1 MKTLLKILGITV
13 GAVALLFVIGLLVL
27 QTGFVKNIIK
37 TKLADTLSNT
47 VEGTVTIDGLSGFLP
62 WNPSFEGIT
71 LTREQRQ
78 AARIHRIKGTWSVQA
93 LAAKT
98 LLFSNVVVEKPE
110 FDIRRQSDGRWDV
123 ATIIKP
129 QQKTTPEIQEP
140 SEKGIRLAITSAE
153 IRDGMVR
160 VYPPQQQ
167 DGPPIQAGLALK
179 GGLKDN
185 KVVLDSLAIETP
197 LSRIAFHGGFGPL
210 GPKQELDLTCM
221 VDSLSLSEVGKGL
234 GISLPDEVI
243 QAKITATGPV
253 NKQDITFTLSSDTGQ
268 KLDGKAGIDLTHPT
282 NLTLAGTFEKIDFQP
297 WVKSLPGILSGEI
310 NARISGTDP
319 LTMKGVAEIKLSS
332 SSFMDQELK
341 DALVTVK
348 IEPGLRAQ
356 LAGRLNST
364 MGNISMDANGTF
376 AGLMDTSK
384 RASGSLKVTVKEAD
398 ISRLNLAPSPVFL
411 SALDLNASF
420 HKAEGAPISGSSI
433 STKLT
438 TGLIKAWDLT
448 VDQCLLEA
456 DYHDSA
462 FSIQQAALESNAG
475 RVSVKGEGRLGGQ
488 VDVNMDLD
496 ITNLEPLVFPLTG
509 ESFSGSA
516 KGSFHVSGDMS
527 NPVVRGNFSGHDLS
541 GMGLTVSEIA
551 LILTGKPA
559 SKSTEA
565 TLQATKLEY
574 DGRSIPE
581 LKLDGTFSPET
592 SRVSFNADIEPET
605 EIEVSATIENLY
617 GSSKPKNIT
626 VEKFRAGRKGSV
638 FATLKPIK
646 AVFEPGRMQIRSLS
660 LAQDGQTIDLEGVLS
675 NLDSNDLAFS
685 ITDLDLASNLKLLG
699 IEDGPDGILNLNV
712 RLKGTAQAPLIKAE
726 IDVRNI
732 LWKGQ
737 TLSQVILDMDY
748 AERTAQ
754 VNGMIQV
761 SEGNQLAIEGQMPI
775 NLARNVEGP
784 RIPDKGMDIS
794 VKGDQ
799 IDLAFLTSLV
809 PQITA
814 MQARLNTDIN
824 ARGNPMKPSI
834 TGKLA
839 LTGDT
844 ITVKGLEHNMENVR
858 LNASFD
864 DREVRLENMNLSMGE
879 KGTMSLNGTLR
890 HEQFAPKDFSFLV
903 KTNDLPLPVAVKD
916 MEPVVGA
923 DLTLDGTMEKIALG
937 GTLNLT
943 EPALGLAWATKEPLS
958 IEAIPQAKKVDI
970 KSLLLASGEQIVQ
983 AAGTVSLDGSNDL
996 NLSIKNALI
1005 GDNLKIVGMKD
1016 APDGILNLNVRLT
1029 GTAREPVIQ
1038 AGVDANDILW
1048 KEQKLSKVTLDLA
1061 YADRLTQ
1068 LNGLVRAPDG
1078 NELVIEGKLPI
1089 NLARN
1094 VEGPR
1099 IPDKGMDISVKGDQ
1113 IDLAFL
1119 TSLVPQITA
1128 MQARLNTDINARGNP
1143 MKPSI
1148 TGKLALTGDTITV
1161 KGLAHNMENVRLSAS
1176 FDDREVRLE
1185 NMNLSMGEKG
1195 TMSLNGTLRHE
1206 QFAPKDFSFLV
1217 KTNDLPLPVAVK
1229 DMEPVVGA
1237 DLTLDGTME
1246 KIALGGTLNL
1256 TEPALGLAWAT
1267 KEPLSI
1273 EAEPQAKKVD
1283 IKSLLLASGEQ
1294 IVQAAGTVSLD
1305 GSNDLN
1311 LSIKNALI
1319 GDNLKIVGMKDAPDG
1334 ILNLNVR
1341 LTGTAREPVIQAGVD
1356 ANDILWKEQKLSK
1369 VTLDLAYADRLTQL
1383 NGLVRAPDGNELV
1396 IEGKLPINLAIEA
1409 EGPRIPDTGM
1419 DISVK
1424 GDQIDL
1430 AFLTSLVPQITA
1442 MQARLDTDINVSG
1455 SPMKPNIVG
1464 SINLVGE
1471 KVAITGYDHDFTKIH
1486 ADISLTQN
1494 DIHIKQFD
1502 LGVGK
1507 TGKIALNG
1515 IAQLDDFAPK
1525 STELKIEAVDV
1536 PVPIAKGK
1544 QGLCSVDLNAAGTM
1558 ESIDIKGT
1566 LGFMEPI
1573 SKQEWKTSEPVWIN
1587 VAPAG
1592 FTFHS
1597 FSLSQGKQTISI
1609 KGFFSL
1615 KGESDASLELTS
1627 LDIGK
1632 ISELAGVEAL
1642 PKGIFDGHFVINGT
1656 ISEPR
1661 FTVKTKM
1668 SDVEW
1673 KTITGMQCMFNTE
1686 YARRT
1691 ARIDGTFQTSSG
1703 KLLMAG
1709 VVPVNLALKKVDDR
1723 FGADGLN
1730 VTIQGTGFDL
1740 SFLPAIVSR
1749 LKEVQA
1755 EMDINASIKGNLNKP
1770 DLQGNVNVRGE
1781 KIHVKDLEEPLRDL
1795 NLSASLAPE
1804 KITLSTMKAL
1814 LGKNG
1819 TIDCTG
1825 AAELKNNT
1833 LDKLSIVFIADNAPI
1848 SYQKSLQT
1856 TLFANVT
1863 IEGPMNGLDV
1873 TGELKLTDSEVRID
1887 KLIDRADRQV
1897 VIVDSVVEEERA
1909 VNKDQKA
1916 GKIFEAMKM
1925 DLRILIPKD
1934 LWVRGIGAN
1943 VELEGDVGVT
1953 KKPNQ
1958 RVRLEGKVKTV
1969 RGYYEYRGKTF
1980 KVQRGI
1986 VTFAGEKKPDPL
1998 LDVEALY
2005 RVSDVNIILNVGGR
2019 ASAPRLNLSSDPVMD
2034 ETDII
2039 AYLVFG
2045 RPVKNLSRSQSNGLQ
2060 STAASFVGGMVLD
2073 NMRSFVGDELAL
2085 DIVQFESGEQ
2095 GVKGGTVTVGKYVA
2109 PHIFVT
2115 FQHTFSKASD
2125 LKIEYEVTE
2134 NFSVESTVGDD
2145 QNTGADILW
2154 KYEY

>member
-1 MKTLLKILGITV
+1 MKTLLKVLGITV
-13 GAVALLFVIGLLVL
+13 GSVVLLFVIGLLVL
-27 QTGFVKNIIK
+27 QTGFAKNIIK
-37 TKLADTLSNT
+37 TRLADTLSNT
-47 VEGTVTIDGLSGFLP
+47 VQGTVTIDRLSGFLP

-71 LTREQRQ
+71 LTREQSQ
-78 AARIHRIKGTWSVQA
+78 VARIHRIKGTWSVQA

-98 LLFSNVVVEKPE
+98 LLFSNIVVEKPE
-110 FDIRRQSDGRWDV
+110 FDIRRQPDGRWDV
-123 ATIIKP
+123 SSIIKP
-129 QQKTTPEIQEP
+129 QQKKTPEIQKP
-140 SEKGIRLAITSAE
+140 SGKGIRLAVTSAE

-160 VYPPQQQ
+160 VHPPQQEN
-167 DGPPIQAGLALK
+167 GPPIQAALALK
-179 GGLKDN
+179 GGLKDD
-185 KVVLDSLAIETP
+185 KVVLDSLTIETP

-221 VDSLSLSEVGKGL
+221 VDSLSLSEVGNGL

-253 NKQDITFTLSSDTGQ
+253 HKQNITFTLSSDTGQ
-268 KLDGKAGIDLTHPT
+268 KLDGKAGLDLTRPT
-282 NLTLAGTFEKIDFQP
+282 NLILAGTFEKIDFQP
-297 WVKSLPGILSGEI
+297 WVKSLPGVLSGEI

-319 LTMKGVAEIKLSS
+319 LTMQGVAEIKLSS

-341 DALVTVK
+341 DALVTLK
-348 IEPGLRAQ
+348 IEPGLRAR

-364 MGNISMDANGTF
+364 MGNIKMDANGTF
-376 AGLMDTSK
+376 AGLVDTSK
-384 RASGSLKVTVKEAD
+384 RASGSLKVTAKNAD
-398 ISRLNLAPSPVFL
+398 ISQLNLSPSPVFL

-420 HKAEGAPISGSSI
+420 HKAADAPISEASI

-438 TGLIKAWDLT
+438 TGRIKAWDLT
-448 VDQCLLEA
+448 VDKCLLEA

-475 RVSVKGEGRLGGQ
+475 RVSVKGKGRLGGQ
-488 VDVNMDLD
+488 VDVNVDLD
-496 ITNLEPLVFPLTG
+496 ITNLESLVSPLTG

-541 GMGLTVSEIA
+541 GMGLTVSEVA
-551 LILTGKPA
+551 MILTGKPT
-559 SKSTEA
+559 SISTEA
-565 TLQATKLEY
+565 TLHATNLEY

-605 EIEVSATIENLY
+605 EVEVSATIENLY

-646 AVFEPGRMQIRSLS
+646 AVFEPGRMQIQSLS

-699 IEDGPDGILNLNV
+699 IDDGPDGILNLNV
-712 RLKGTAQAPLIKAE
+712 QLKGTAQAPLIKAE
-726 IDVRNI
+726 IDVRKI
-732 LWKGQ
+732 LWRGQ
-737 TLSQVILDMDY
+737 MLSHVVLDMDY
-748 AERTAQ
+748 AEQTARL
-754 VNGMIQV
+754 NGMIQV
-761 SEGNQLAIEGQMPI
+761 SEGNQLALEGQMPI
-775 NLARNVEGP
+775 NLARHVEGPRIPDKGMDITVKGDQIDLAFLTTLLPQITAMQARLDTDINARGNPMKPSINGKLALTGDTITVKGLAYNLEDVRLSASFDDREVRLENMNLAMGEKGTMSLNGTLRHEQFAPKDFSFLVKTNDLPLPVAVKDMEPVIDADLTLGGTVEKIALGGTLNLAEPRLGLAWATKEPLSIEAEPRAKNIDIKSLFLASGEQLIQAAGTVSLEGSNNLNLSIKNALIRDNLKIMGMKDAPDGVLNLNVKLTGTTREPVVQAGVDASDILWKEQKLTKVTLDLAYADQLTQLNGLVQAPDGNELVIEGKLPINLAIEVEGP

-799 IDLAFLTSLV
+799 IDLAFLTTLV

-814 MQARLNTDIN
+814 MQARLDTDIN

-834 TGKLA
+834 NGKLA

-844 ITVKGLEHNMENVR
+844 ITVKGLAHNLEDVR
-858 LNASFD
+858 LSASFD
-864 DREVRLENMNLSMGE
+864 DREVRLENINLSMGE

-916 MEPVVGA
+916 MEPVIDA
-923 DLTLDGTMEKIALG
+923 DLTLGGTVEKIALG
-937 GTLNLT
+937 GTLNLA
-943 EPALGLAWATKEPLS
+943 EPRLGLAWATKEPLS
-958 IEAIPQAKKVDI
+958 IEAEPRAKNIDI
-970 KSLLLASGEQIVQ
+970 KSLFLASGEQLIQ
-983 AAGTVSLDGSNDL
+983 AAGTVSLEGSNNL
-996 NLSIKNALI
+996 TLSIKNAAI
-1005 GDNLKIVGMKD
+1005 GDNLKIMGMKD
-1016 APDGILNLNVRLT
+1016 APDGILNLNARLT
-1029 GTAREPVIQ
+1029 GTTRKPVIQ
-1038 AGVDANDILW
+1038 AGVDASDILW

-1068 LNGLVRAPDG
+1068 LNGLVRASDG

-1089 NLARN
+1089 NLAIEA
-1094 VEGPR
+1094 EGPR
-1099 IPDKGMDISVKGDQ
+1099 IPDKGMDITVKGDQ

-1119 TSLVPQITA
+1119 TTLVPQITA

-1148 TGKLALTGDTITV
+1148 NGKLALTGDTITV
-1161 KGLAHNMENVRLSAS
+1161 KGLAHNLENVRLSAS

-1185 NMNLSMGEKG
+1185 NINLSMGEKG

-1206 QFAPKDFSFLV
+1206 QFAPKDFSFIV

-1237 DLTLDGTME
+1237 DLTLGGTME
-1246 KIALGGTLNL
+1246 KIALEGTLNL
-1256 TEPALGLAWAT
+1256 AEPALGLAWAT

-1273 EAEPQAKKVD
+1273 EAEPRAKNVD

-1294 IVQAAGTVSLD
+1294 LIQAAGTVSLE
-1305 GSNDLN
+1305 GSNNLN
-1311 LSIKNALI
+1311 LSIKNVAI
-1319 GDNLKIVGMKDAPDG
+1319 GDNLKIMGMKDAPDG
-1334 ILNLNVR
+1334 ILNLNAR
-1341 LTGTAREPVIQAGVD
+1341 LTGTTRKPVIQAGVN
-1356 ANDILWKEQKLSK
+1356 ASDILWKEQKLSK
-1369 VTLDLAYADRLTQL
+1369 VTLDLAYADQLTQL
-1383 NGLVRAPDGNELV
+1383 NGLVQAPDGNELV

-1409 EGPRIPDTGM
+1409 EGPRIPDKGM

-1430 AFLTSLVPQITA
+1430 AFLTTLVPQITV
-1442 MQARLDTDINVSG
+1442 MQARLDTDITVSG
-1455 SPMKPNIVG
+1455 NPMKPNIVG
-1464 SINLVGE
+1464 DINLVGE
-1471 KVAITGYDHDFTKIH
+1471 KVAITGYDHDFHEIH

-1494 DIHIKQFD
+1494 DIRIKQFN

-1515 IAQLDDFAPK
+1515 IAQLDNFVPK
-1525 STELKIEAVDV
+1525 STDLKIEAADV

-1566 LGFMEPI
+1566 LGFTEPL
-1573 SKQEWKTSEPVWIN
+1573 SKQAWKTSEPVWIN

-1615 KGESDASLELTS
+1615 KGENDSSLELTS

-1632 ISELAGVEAL
+1632 ISELAGIDAL

-1656 ISEPR
+1656 ISEPE

-1673 KTITGMQCMFNTE
+1673 KTITGMQFVFNTE
-1686 YARRT
+1686 YAQRT
-1691 ARIDGTFQTSSG
+1691 AQIDGTFQTSSG
-1703 KLLMAG
+1703 KLVTAG
-1709 VVPVNLALKKVDDR
+1709 VVPLNLALKKVDDR

-1730 VTIQGTGFDL
+1730 VTIQGTRFDL

-1770 DLQGNVNVRGE
+1770 DLQGNINVRGE
-1781 KIHVKDLEEPLRDL
+1781 KIHVKDLEEPLRDV
-1795 NLSASLAPE
+1795 NLSATLAAD

-1814 LGKNG
+1814 LGKKRYN
-1819 TIDCTG
+1819 
-1825 AAELKNNT
+1825 
-1833 LDKLSIVFIADNAPI
+1833 
-1848 SYQKSLQT
+1848 
-1856 TLFANVT
+1856 
-1863 IEGPMNGLDV
+1863 
-1873 TGELKLTDSEVRID
+1873 
-1887 KLIDRADRQV
+1887 
-1897 VIVDSVVEEERA
+1897 
-1909 VNKDQKA
+1909 
-1916 GKIFEAMKM
+1916 
-1925 DLRILIPKD
+1925 
-1934 LWVRGIGAN
+1934 
-1943 VELEGDVGVT
+1943 
-1953 KKPNQ
+1953 
-1958 RVRLEGKVKTV
+1958 
-1969 RGYYEYRGKTF
+1969 
-1980 KVQRGI
+1980 
-1986 VTFAGEKKPDPL
+1986 
-1998 LDVEALY
+1998 
-2005 RVSDVNIILNVGGR
+2005 
-2019 ASAPRLNLSSDPVMD
+2019 
-2034 ETDII
+2034 
-2039 AYLVFG
+2039 
-2045 RPVKNLSRSQSNGLQ
+2045 
-2060 STAASFVGGMVLD
+2060 
-2073 NMRSFVGDELAL
+2073 
-2085 DIVQFESGEQ
+2085 
-2095 GVKGGTVTVGKYVA
+2095 
-2109 PHIFVT
+2109 
-2115 FQHTFSKASD
+2115 
-2125 LKIEYEVTE
+2125 
-2134 NFSVESTVGDD
+2134 
-2145 QNTGADILW
+2145 
-2154 KYEY
+2154 